1 MCSLACWRCRWLL
14 PLLLGL
20 AIIMGIIALA
30 GRGWL
35 ESESEPY
42 VHQASLWESCTR
54 SEQDINWSCE
64 SLMDYGKRGARE
76 GPSPAWD
83 LCSRAPRGALA
94 AKSVGSAGGSKT
106 HGPNISVV
114 VQLLAG
120 MGFSRQNQYH
130 GLNEQRNTGPQTASE
145 QAFLSVRRLF
155 FFSP

>member
-64 SLMDYGKRGARE
+64 SLMDYGKRGALRGTSAARLPGE
-76 GPSPAWD
+76 LWLQKVLVQQVVAKPTVPTFLWW
-83 LCSRAPRGALA
+83 CSCSLGW
-94 AKSVGSAGGSKT
+94 
-106 HGPNISVV
+106 
-114 VQLLAG
+114 
-120 MGFSRQNQYH
+120 GFPGRTS
-130 GLNEQRNTGPQTASE
+130 TTA
-145 QAFLSVRRLF
+145 
-155 FFSP
+155 